1 MSPKELTACHKI
13 TATELDFCRLLSG
26 SRLYSVG
33 NRIKNN
39 RKHFKDVFE
48 KNYLRKGFIWTFK
61 IVLSIRLRQVDKLL
75 TFKKC
80 LLVNP
85 GKCIAL

>member
-13 TATELDFCRLLSG
+13 TATELDFCRL
-26 SRLYSVG
+26 YSVG
-33 NRIKNN
+33 NRIKSN

-48 KNYLRKGFIWTFK
+48 KNFLAKALCIWTFK

-85 GKCIAL
+85 GKYIAQ